1 MAQIRLNHVEVLSP
15 PDHQLMNSAQVS
27 HVWESREHA
36 DPHGYQLRKLAEVVE
51 ADSWYFYDYMSLYQ
65 FKRNVA
71 SQEKSFRRAMANM
84 HVLYAHEHSST
95 LRIETLTPSDE
106 MHMDAT
112 VLVYHAPTDKVK
124 PVPVADLIANR
135 TGYRD
140 RGWCIAELCW
150 SSTRSRSLSKEIDEA
165 EADTEG
171 QAPMPPE
178 IFVPAFKEKL
188 QFTHRSDMDAV
199 LKLQERVSC
208 LCRQQVSHA
217 FCLYL
222 AVSISFNLSIS
233 MRSRGLS

>member
-1 MAQIRLNHVEVLSP
+1 
-15 PDHQLMNSAQVS
+15 MNSAQVS

-124 PVPVADLIANR
+124 RVPVADLIANR
-135 TGYRD
+135 TAYRD

-150 SSTRSRSLSKEIDEA
+150 SSTRSLGALSKEIDEA
-165 EADTEG
+165 EADTKG

-188 QFTHRSDMDAV
+188 QFTHRSDMEAV

-208 LCRQQVSHA
+208 LCRQQVSHV

-222 AVSISFNLSIS
+222 AVSISLNL
-233 MRSRGLS
+233 RWVHEHG